1 MLESLEQRQMLATV
15 THLGNEIDFGG
26 GWRSTSVAKTN
37 SDFDPNGDV
46 AWGSDGYFVGNG
58 TNSIAQSLPGY
69 ISSVTDSSSHP
80 TLSPQVGHLA
90 HDDPTQSIA
99 PTVSDLNALFFSNH
113 AALTHDIFTITL
125 AQDADFVLSVI
136 YDNNGPGP
144 NDAGYAVS
152 ALEVSGPATSDS
164 TTGLAQNQT
173 IDYAFFRVQGNASD
187 VFTVTTTKSGATG
200 TMLGGLGFEATT
212 TTPAPTVTH
221 LGNEIDF
228 GGGWRSTS
236 VAKTNSDFDPN
247 GDVAWGSD
255 GYYVGNGSNSVAQ
268 SLPSY
273 LTSVTENTSHPTL
286 SPQDGHLPFDDPTQP
301 IAPAVSDVNETFFSN
316 HAALTHDIFTITL
329 AQDADFVLSVIYDN
343 NGPGPNDAGYA
354 VSALE
359 VSGPST
365 SDSTTGL
372 AQNQTIDYA
381 FFRVQGNASDV
392 FTVTTTRSGVSGTM
406 LAGLGFEATASLPAP
421 VPVQDWRFDDGS
433 GATAANEIAGGNTGT
448 LVGSPTWTTPGQ
460 SSTAAL
466 DFDGT
471 DFVDGGNINLSATSG
486 GGEATVS
493 MWLHPDALGGDNR
506 IYGQLSG
513 AVGQGGATRVTANG
527 SVQVWS
533 GSAWLA
539 VAPAGALSVGSW
551 QHLAFVWTGNSVQ
564 AYVNGQAQLT
574 ATTNFDFGATNGNFG
589 IGSRFLNQHGTS
601 FDGKMDEV
609 AIFDAALDQ
618 DQIDILAAAP
628 VQHWKFE
635 EGSGTTAANEIAG
648 GNTGTLVGSP
658 TWTAPGQS
666 STAALDFD
674 GTDFVDGGN
683 INLSATGGGG
693 EATVSMWLHPD
704 ALGGDNRIYGQLSGA
719 VGQGGATR
727 VTANGSVQVWS
738 GSAWL
743 ALAPAGALSVGSWQH
758 LAFVWTSNSV
768 QAYVDGQA
776 QLTATTNFD
785 FGAANGNFGIG
796 SRFLNQHGT
805 SFDGKMDEIVIFD
818 SAISQDHIDILATVT
833 AVDTTAPTVSTL
845 TPADDGG
852 ALASGDLVATFDED
866 VALLTG
872 SITIYE
878 SVGGAVVETFDVATS
893 ARVDVSGANVTIDP
907 TNDLAESTSYYVQI
921 DATAIDDLAGNSF
934 QGITDTTTWNF
945 TTVSAALTSFTG
957 GDAGE
962 GLDLTGNFA
971 YALNLGG
978 TPRVVQDLVFASA
991 SVSDLPGGVTT
1002 TGAPTN
1008 FNYSAANGG
1017 NNAADYGA
1025 TASDDSLESMMTTV
1039 WYDPN
1044 WTLDLDVEVGKD
1056 YQLQL
1061 IFQEAWFNNQGN
1073 ANRNFDVSVGTPAAT
1088 TLVVDDLV
1096 LGTETDGA
1104 SHGGADS
1111 GVVLTYTF
1119 TATDSSLRIALDD
1132 VPGADTNTI
1141 LNALTL
1147 EDLTTT
1153 STLGTLT
1160 PFTGGDAGEG
1170 LDLTGSIVAFN
1181 LGETSVTETV
1191 QGVDFLPANVSS
1203 PPAGI
1208 SVVTSGTNFD
1218 YFAANG
1224 NNKATD
1230 YGTTANDNALENIVT
1245 NIWYDATDLSFDLDV
1260 ETGKDYQLQLIF
1272 QEGWFT
1278 NQGSTA
1284 RDLDVSVETASPSTL
1299 SLALDEFNLGTETN
1313 GASQGGPDFGLVY
1326 TYSFIAD
1333 DNLFRVSI
1341 DEPGNLAVLAAVT
1354 LEDLNIAPTITGTVA
1369 GQNVNDNA
1377 TVQPFSGATIGDDD
1391 GDSLNLIVTLDVA
1404 ANGTLSG
1411 GGFTE
1416 TGVGTGVYIVSAA
1429 DPAAAQTAIQ
1439 ALTFT
1444 PTENQVAP
1452 TSTVTSTFTISVDD
1466 STAAAVTDNTTTVI
1480 ATSINDAPVT
1490 IDGSLNA
1497 NEDGATVTTGVLA
1510 SDIDTDD
1517 DANSLTYAIANGP
1530 AEGSASSNGDGTFT
1544 FDPGSDFQD
1553 LAALET
1559 RMVSFDV
1566 SATDT
1571 HSATS
1576 NTSTVTVTVTGVND
1590 APATIDGSLNA
1601 DEDGAAVT
1609 TSVLASDVDSDDDA
1623 NSLTYAI
1630 SNGPAEGSATS
1641 NGDGTF
1647 TFDPG
1652 ADFQDLA
1659 AGATRSVSFD
1669 VTATDGQGV
1678 ASNTS
1683 TVDVTVTGVNDLPV
1697 ITQGDGP
1704 LLVTMSEDG
1713 SPTAFV
1719 APTLAATDIDGD
1731 TLTWSASSSASP
1743 GDENVSGTGASP
1755 TTFTYTPHAN
1765 HNGTDSFTIEVSD
1778 GNGGTDSIT
1787 VDVTIEQVNDPA
1799 IFSGDLSG
1807 EGINIT
1813 GTLLATD
1820 PLDGMTNPNYTVV
1833 SQGSLGTAGI
1843 DATTGDWSFTP
1854 NVPLVLGDDAFTV
1867 QVTDDD
1873 GNLETQVISIT
1884 VSPVFVDDDGN
1895 LIAESDDIA
1904 DRFIFSNGG
1913 GSRVIT
1919 RLNNQ
1924 FYGPHTV
1931 TNKII
1936 ARGNGGNDRISIS
1949 GNLNLDVEFYG
1960 GGGRDNLAGGTG
1972 NDFLDGGDSSDTILT
1987 GAGDNTALGG
1997 NGNDQLAGRNGSD
2010 TLIGQNGNDVLIGGS
2025 GRDVLIG
2032 DDLNDAL
2039 AIGRDHITGGSGDD
2053 LLVGGPGNDVLAGGF
2068 GNDVLI
2074 AGDGNDLLR
2083 GNANEDLLI
2092 AGRGNDRAFGDS
2104 SADRLVDGQ
2113 AANEGDQAALISL
2126 LAEWAGPSTGLNRP
2140 YSNAGALTS
2149 DTDADFLSGGGS
2161 TDAILFGGE
2170 DGWGNEGGGVAF

>member
-448 LVGSPTWTTPGQ
+448 LVGSPTWTT
-460 SSTAAL
+460 
-466 DFDGT
+466 
-471 DFVDGGNINLSATSG
+471 
-486 GGEATVS
+486 
-493 MWLHPDALGGDNR
+493 
-506 IYGQLSG
+506 
-513 AVGQGGATRVTANG
+513 
-527 SVQVWS
+527 
-533 GSAWLA
+533 
-539 VAPAGALSVGSW
+539 
-551 QHLAFVWTGNSVQ
+551 
-564 AYVNGQAQLT
+564 
-574 ATTNFDFGATNGNFG
+574 
-589 IGSRFLNQHGTS
+589 
-601 FDGKMDEV
+601 
-609 AIFDAALDQ
+609 
-618 DQIDILAAAP
+618 
-628 VQHWKFE
+628 
-635 EGSGTTAANEIAG
+635 
-648 GNTGTLVGSP
+648 
-658 TWTAPGQS
+658 PGQS

>member
-421 VPVQDWRFDDGS
+421 VPVQ
-433 GATAANEIAGGNTGT
+433 
-448 LVGSPTWTTPGQ
+448 
-460 SSTAAL
+460 
-466 DFDGT
+466 
-471 DFVDGGNINLSATSG
+471 
-486 GGEATVS
+486 
-493 MWLHPDALGGDNR
+493 
-506 IYGQLSG
+506 
-513 AVGQGGATRVTANG
+513 
-527 SVQVWS
+527 
-533 GSAWLA
+533 
-539 VAPAGALSVGSW
+539 
-551 QHLAFVWTGNSVQ
+551 
-564 AYVNGQAQLT
+564 
-574 ATTNFDFGATNGNFG
+574 
-589 IGSRFLNQHGTS
+589 
-601 FDGKMDEV
+601 
-609 AIFDAALDQ
+609 
-618 DQIDILAAAP
+618 
-628 VQHWKFE
+628 HWKFE

-727 VTANGSVQVWS
+727 VTANGSVQ
-738 GSAWL
+738 
-743 ALAPAGALSVGSWQH
+743 
-758 LAFVWTSNSV
+758 VWTSNSV